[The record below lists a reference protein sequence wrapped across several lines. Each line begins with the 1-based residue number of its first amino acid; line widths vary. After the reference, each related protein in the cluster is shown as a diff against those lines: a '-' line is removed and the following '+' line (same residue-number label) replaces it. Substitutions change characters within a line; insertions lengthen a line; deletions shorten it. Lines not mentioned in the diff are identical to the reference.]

1 MNSVLAAINDDAV
14 EGDEQAQPLL
24 DQLDQEFI
32 SATMFLADLS
42 NILKRLINTLQLEN
56 LSISKFKLALDNT
69 IKDITSEFIGYVD
82 VLPNYGV
89 IFRKYLD
96 EYNQL
101 VPSFVREYSLAII
114 ESISNRFPESELYFS
129 FNIFDPKELPDDERD
144 LIVYGINEVAFL
156 DKFYGETKFVG
167 DNEFY
172 GIIEKGKL
180 IEEWSPVKS
189 YLQLY
194 KNMELYFNQLWNIF

>member
-14 EGDEQAQPLL
+14 EGDEQTQPLL

-144 LIVYGINEVAFL
+144 LIVYGINEI
-156 DKFYGETKFVG
+156 
-167 DNEFY
+167 EF
-172 GIIEKGKL
+172 
-180 IEEWSPVKS
+180 
-189 YLQLY
+189 
-194 KNMELYFNQLWNIF
+194 

>member
-1 MNSVLAAINDDAV
+1 MLWSVGSIRSRIYFCNNV
-14 EGDEQAQPLL
+14 
-24 DQLDQEFI
+24 
-32 SATMFLADLS
+32 SS